1 MRNYRNVAGTRTDS
15 VVLFCNAPL
24 HSDGFMV
31 ARICFQNPSFTA
43 TKVSFCRNSARER
56 FLLNLDAFAINQ
68 NHWTFDKNQI
78 LGIFGPLNIPLEE
91 YLFFIFIPMAAILT
105 LEGVKVVL
113 SRFSK

>member
-1 MRNYRNVAGTRTDS
+1 MSLGLELTQWSYFAMLLFTVTGSWWLEFAFKIRVLRRPKLAIASILPVS
-15 VVLFCNAPL
+15 VF
-24 HSDGFMV
+24 
-31 ARICFQNPSFTA
+31 
-43 TKVSFCRNSARER
+43 
-56 FLLNLDAFAINQ
+56 FLIWDAFAINQ